1 MNNIQLE
8 FDIYDD
14 KFYVLDI
21 CNKCIKTCKIYCI
34 SNSANIY
41 CNKYK
46 KTS

>member
-21 CNKCIKTCKIYCI
+21 CNRCMKTCKIYCI
-34 SNSANIY
+34 SNKANIY